1 VAASRLPLGEILK
14 TRAGVTQEQVEE
26 ALAIQREKG
35 GRFGE
40 ILVGLKAITE
50 EDLLQAVAFQKDLP
64 YLPKISPDEIDLD
77 LTSRIP
83 INFAKQYTLL
93 ALREQNGTA
102 LVAIADP
109 LDFYALDDVRML
121 LGMDVE
127 AAVARSST
135 ILDAINLVYQRDT
148 GGTDEAMSG
157 LEDREDLD
165 LLASELE
172 EPQDLLDTAD
182 EAPIIRLI
190 NSLLYQAVKDR
201 ASDVHIEPFEK
212 DLVVRYRID
221 GILYEIL
228 RPPKRLQSSIASRV
242 KIMARLNIAE
252 KRLPQD
258 GRIRIKIAGRDID
271 IRLSTIPTTFGE
283 RIVMRLLDRS
293 TVLLE
298 LSDIGL
304 MPDQLEV
311 TSKLIRLSHGII
323 LVTGPTGSGKTT
335 TLYAALQTINT
346 PDKNIITVE
355 DPVEYQIEGIG
366 QIQVNPK
373 IDLTFAIALR
383 SILRQDPDVILV
395 GETRDLVTAE
405 IAIQASL
412 TGHLVFSTLHTN
424 DSAGA
429 LTRLVDMGI
438 EPFLVASSLVGIY
451 AQRLIRLL
459 CRHCA
464 QPSALTE
471 PEIKQLGVPPALARE
486 GTVRRAQG
494 CERCMDTGYTGRTA
508 IYELLLLDDEIRNL
522 ILKNVD
528 SNTIKQNAL
537 KKGMNTLR
545 MDGARRVLAGV
556 TTIEEVLR
564 VTADDEINL

>member
-14 TRAGVTQEQVEE
+14 TRTGVTEEQIQE
-26 ALAIQREKG
+26 ALAVQREKG
-35 GRFGE
+35 GRLGE
-40 ILVGLKAITE
+40 ILVGTKAITE
-50 EDLLQAVAFQKDLP
+50 EDLLQAVAFQKDLH
-64 YLPKISPDEIDLD
+64 YLPKISPDEVDPDLAA
-77 LTSRIP
+77 RIP

-102 LVAIADP
+102 LVAMADP

-127 AAVARSST
+127 AALARSST
-135 ILDAINLVYQRDT
+135 ILDAINLVYQRDSA
-148 GGTDEAMSG
+148 GTEAVISG

-190 NSLLYQAVKDR
+190 NSLLYTAVKDR

-228 RPPKRLQSSIASRV
+228 RPPKRLQSNIASRV

-298 LSDIGL
+298 LSDIGF
-304 MPDQLEV
+304 MPDHLEM
-311 TSKLIRLSHGII
+311 TSKLIQRSHGII

-335 TLYAALQTINT
+335 TLYAALQKINT

-355 DPVEYQIEGIG
+355 DPVEYQLEGIG

-373 IDLTFAIALR
+373 IDLTFANALR

-395 GETRDLVTAE
+395 GETRDLITAE

-424 DSAGA
+424 DAAGA
-429 LTRLVDMGI
+429 LTRLTDMGI
-438 EPFLVASSLVGIY
+438 EPFLVSSSLVAIY
-451 AQRLIRLL
+451 AQRLVRLL
-459 CRHCA
+459 CRQCA
-464 QPSALTE
+464 KPSALTE
-471 PEIKQLGVPPALARE
+471 PEIRQLGVPPAQARE
-486 GTVRRAQG
+486 GTVLRAVG
-494 CERCMDTGYTGRTA
+494 CERCMDTGYAGRTA
-508 IYELLLLDDEIRNL
+508 IYELLLLDDEIRSL
-522 ILKNVD
+522 VLKNVD
-528 SNTIKQNAL
+528 SGTIKQAAL
-537 KKGMNTLR
+537 RKGMNTLR
-545 MDGARRVLAGV
+545 MDGARRVLSGV

-564 VTADDEINL
+564 VTTEDEINL